1 MLRKVLYVDDDQI
14 FQVVIEQLLSAY
26 RDKFTLV
33 LADDGFDA
41 VKKLEKQA
49 FSLICLDL
57 IMPRM
62 DGASLLAHV
71 HEKYPDIPVI
81 IVSSMGREKVGR
93 LAEAEG
99 VVGLFTKPIDSDD
112 LGRRIVE
119 VLREEAQ
126 GGTMNHVSPVTFMQL
141 MEMEGKTCTIRMLD
155 NSSGQGGIL
164 YLRDGELLDV
174 RVGDR
179 TGIEAAYQVFSWEDV
194 SVFFHNGCIRGEKR
208 IHCELQSVIMGAL
221 AAKDER
227 DESPAGNAEGGPA
240 GTIAG
245 IDGLEDTDEE
255 PSSPAARNL
264 SGSLEELLQ
273 REFGGEQVVETV
285 TDAHGMVSVVAKLDS
300 LGVITESG
308 KFQLARVEG
317 TGGRNRIVVAGG
329 PPVVLGV
336 RPGADAGKIMQVLL
350 ARG

>member
-1 MLRKVLYVDDDQI
+1 MIRKVLYVDDDQI
-14 FQVVIEQLLSAY
+14 FQVVIEQLLSAH

-49 FSLICLDL
+49 FSLICMDL

-81 IVSSMGREKVGR
+81 IVSSMGREKVGP

-99 VVGLFTKPIDSDD
+99 VVGLFTKPIVSDD

-119 VLREEAQ
+119 VLREEAK

-155 NSSGQGGIL
+155 NSSVQGGIL
-164 YLRDGELLDV
+164 YLRDGELLDA

-194 SVFFHNGCIRGEKR
+194 SVFFHNGCIRKENR

-240 GTIAG
+240 GAIAA
-245 IDGLEDTDEE
+245 IDGLEDTHEE
-255 PSSPAARNL
+255 WSSPAALEL
-264 SGSLEELLQ
+264 SSGLQELL
-273 REFGGEQVVETV
+273 RRGFGGEELVEAVIDDHRMTSL
-285 TDAHGMVSVVAKLDS
+285 MAKLDS
-300 LGVITESG
+300 LGAITESG
-308 KFQLARVEG
+308 KFQMARVEDAR
-317 TGGRNRIVVAGG
+317 GRNRIVVAGG
-329 PPVVLGV
+329 PPAVLDV
-336 RPGADAGKIMQVLL
+336 RPGVDVGTIMQVLQKQ
-350 ARG
+350 G